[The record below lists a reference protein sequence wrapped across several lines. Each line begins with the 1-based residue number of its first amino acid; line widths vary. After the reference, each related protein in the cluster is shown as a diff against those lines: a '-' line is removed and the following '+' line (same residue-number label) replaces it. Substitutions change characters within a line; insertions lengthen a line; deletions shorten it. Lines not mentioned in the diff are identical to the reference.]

1 MEAKFNLGQI
11 VMTRGVYDK
20 AVEDKEFA
28 KFIMDSLERHTKGD
42 WGDLCQEDIQENKR
56 ALRQGCRLLSR
67 YQSGE
72 RIIWIITEAD
82 RTVTTALFPEEY

>member
-20 AVEDKEFA
+20 AVEDKEFS
-28 KFIMDSLERHTKGD
+28 KFISVSLERHSQGD
-42 WGDLCQEDIQENKR
+42 WGDLCKEDIQENEL
-56 ALRQGCRLLSR
+56 ALGQGCRLLSR
-67 YQSGE
+67 YQYGK